1 MDLDNIWHETLK
13 IINSELN
20 LLAFQTWF
28 ENTNLNSIVNNIVS
42 IVVPLSIHKQHMEN
56 NYKDLIIN
64 ALHQITGEYY
74 TLNFLLETDIEEI
87 DEQSVQ
93 EEVKKDN
100 EKTET
105 IVSNLNPRYNF
116 DSFVVG
122 NSNRFAHAASLAV
135 AENPGKI
142 YNPLFIYGNSG
153 LGKTHLMHAIG
164 NYINLNSE
172 KKVLYITSEQ
182 FINDYVAINR
192 RDDKDENFE
201 YVDLFK
207 SKYRDI
213 DVLIIDDI
221 QYLGGATETQKEFFQ
236 TFNSLHE
243 NKKQIIISSD
253 SSPNDLKRL
262 EDRLITRFS
271 WGLTVDIF
279 PPDYELRYEILNKKI
294 IGEAIGSKIPN
305 EVVEF
310 VASSISGNVRAL
322 EGALNRLLAYAT
334 IMNVDIDVEVAREA
348 LKDLI
353 NKGTSEK
360 NDITKIQ
367 RIVANYFSLS
377 VEDLKSKKRKKE
389 ILFPRQIAMY
399 LSRKHTEESFPK
411 IGSEFGGKDHST
423 VIHSCDKIERELKK
437 NKELK
442 TIIEKLEKEI

>member
-1 MDLDNIWHETLK
+1 MDLDNIWHETLE
-13 IINSELN
+13 IINNELN

-28 ENTNLNSIVNNIVS
+28 ENTKIDSIKDNTVS
-42 IVVPLSIHKQHMEN
+42 IVVPYSIHKQHMKT
-56 NYKDLIIN
+56 NYKDMIIS
-64 ALHQITGEYY
+64 ALKRVTNETYSLKFI
-74 TLNFLLETDIEEI
+74 LESEVEEAV
-87 DEQSVQ
+87 EALVA
-93 EEVKKDN
+93 EEKPKETVKQ
-100 EKTET
+100 T
-105 IVSNLNPRYNF
+105 IVTNLNPNYTF

-164 NYINLNSE
+164 NYTVQNSD

-182 FINDYVAINR
+182 FINDYVSINR
-192 RDDKDENFE
+192 RDDKDNNFD

-236 TFNSLHE
+236 TFNTLYE

-279 PPDYELRYEILNKKI
+279 PPDYELRYEIVKKKI
-294 IGEAIGSKIPN
+294 VGEALGVNIPE
-305 EVVEF
+305 EVIEY
-310 VASSISGNVRAL
+310 VASSISGNVRAI
-322 EGALNRLLAYAT
+322 EGSINRLLAYAT
-334 IMNVDIDVEVAREA
+334 IMDQDITLDLTKEA
-348 LKDLI
+348 LKDFV

-367 RIVANYFSLS
+367 KIVSNYFNIT

-389 ILFPRQIAMY
+389 ILLPRQIAMY
-399 LSRKHTEESFPK
+399 LARKHTDESFPK

-423 VIHSCDKIERELKK
+423 VIHSCDKISNEIKKKKELKK
-437 NKELK
+437 
-442 TIIEKLEKEI
+442 IIDTLEKEIT

>member
-13 IINSELN
+13 IVNSELN

-28 ENTNLNSIVNNIVS
+28 ENTNLNSIVNNIAS

-64 ALHQITGEYY
+64 ALKQTTGEYY
-74 TLNFLLETDIEEI
+74 TLNFILESDI
-87 DEQSVQ
+87 DETQNI
-93 EEVKKDN
+93 EIKEDKKETQD
-100 EKTET
+100 T

-116 DSFVVG
+116 ESFVVG
-122 NSNRFAHAASLAV
+122 NSNRFAQAAALAV

-164 NYINLNSE
+164 NYIKDNSD

-294 IGEAIGSKIPN
+294 IGESIGSKIPN
-305 EVVEF
+305 DVIEF
-310 VASSISGNVRAL
+310 VAFSVSGNVRAL

-334 IMNVDIDVEVAREA
+334 IMNTDIDIETAKEA
-348 LKDLI
+348 LKDFI

-389 ILFPRQIAMY
+389 IILPRQIAMY
-399 LSRKHTEESFPK
+399 LSRKHTDESFPK

-423 VIHSCDKIERELKK
+423 VIHSCDKIEKESKK

-442 TIIEKLEKEI
+442 NIIEKLEKEI